1 LTFEVREVISGGF
14 MKLFGALLRIRNI
27 VLGLPIRKVSAG
39 RSLRFYRGSKVNFAG
54 WASFGDY
61 VTITAR
67 GGVIDFGNNFK
78 SNQNVIFNADHGG
91 KLTFGEN
98 CLIGPL
104 CIFRTSNHKFETLS
118 MPIYLQGHDSGDIS
132 IGNDVWIGSHVVVL
146 PGVIIGN
153 SVVIGAHSVVT
164 KDIPD
169 FGVAVGSPA
178 RVIRY
183 RNA

>member
-1 LTFEVREVISGGF
+1 

-27 VLGLPIRKVSAG
+27 VLGLPIRKISVG
-39 RSLRFYRGSKVNFAG
+39 RSLKFYRGSKVNFNG
-54 WASFGDY
+54 RASFGDY

-67 GGVIDFGNNFK
+67 GGEINFGNNFR

-98 CLIGPL
+98 CLIGPMS
-104 CIFRTSNHKFETLS
+104 IFRTSNHRFESLS
-118 MPIYLQGHDSGDIS
+118 MPIYLQGHVSGDIS

-146 PGVIIGN
+146 PGVTIGN

-169 FGVAVGSPA
+169 FGIAVGSPA
-178 RVIRY
+178 SVIRF
-183 RNA
+183 RIA